1 MFGVGGPELLI
12 ICVVALIVIGPKKL
26 PDLLRSL
33 GKGMA
38 EFKRVSNDVKSTL
51 DDEVKKAETTARKR
65 EVDEEMER
73 RKAEKA
79 EAATAPTTTAD
90 NTAGNTAGD
99 AAAQGAPPA
108 GPDMT
113 KDTKESA

>member
-26 PDLLRSL
+26 PELLRSL

-73 RKAEKA
+73 RKAAKA
-79 EAATAPTTTAD
+79 EAE
-90 NTAGNTAGD
+90 
-99 AAAQGAPPA
+99 AAEAA
-108 GPDMT
+108 GPATDAPAQEPVT
-113 KDTKESA
+113 DTDPGKGADGAKESA

>member
-26 PDLLRSL
+26 PELLRSL

-51 DDEVKKAETTARKR
+51 DDEVKKAETAARKR

-73 RKAEKA
+73 RKAAKA
-79 EAATAPTTTAD
+79 EAEAAEAAGPATDGPAQDAPA
-90 NTAGNTAGD
+90 AD
-99 AAAQGAPPA
+99 AAPGKGADGA
-108 GPDMT
+108 
-113 KDTKESA
+113 KESA

>member
-26 PDLLRSL
+26 PELLRSL

-73 RKAEKA
+73 RRAAKA
-79 EAATAPTTTAD
+79 EA
-90 NTAGNTAGD
+90 D
-99 AAAQGAPPA
+99 AAEAA
-108 GPDMT
+108 GPATDAPA
-113 KDTKESA
+113 KEPAADTGPVKGADGAKESA

>member
-26 PDLLRSL
+26 PELLRSL

-51 DDEVKKAETTARKR
+51 DDEVKKAETVARKR
-65 EVDEEMER
+65 EVDEEMAR
-73 RKAEKA
+73 RVAEKA
-79 EAATAPTTTAD
+79 QAEAAAPA
-90 NTAGNTAGD
+90 APEGG
-99 AAAQGAPPA
+99 AAAAAPPETPA
-108 GPDMT
+108 
-113 KDTKESA
+113 DTASGTGSDGAKEPA

>member
-51 DDEVKKAETTARKR
+51 DDEVKKAETAARKR

-79 EAATAPTTTAD
+79 QAATPP
-90 NTAGNTAGD
+90 NTAGDTAGD
-99 AAAQGAPPA
+99 AAEQDAPPVGA
-108 GPDMT
+108 DKT
-113 KDTKESA
+113 SDTKEPA

>member
-51 DDEVKKAETTARKR
+51 DDEVKKAETAARKR

-79 EAATAPTTTAD
+79 QAAPPTA
-90 NTAGNTAGD
+90 NTAGAGDTVGDGAAQDAPTAGTD
-99 AAAQGAPPA
+99 KTA
-108 GPDMT
+108 
-113 KDTKESA
+113 DTKESA

>member
-26 PDLLRSL
+26 PELLRSL

-51 DDEVKKAETTARKR
+51 DDEVKKAETAARKR

-73 RKAEKA
+73 RKAAKA
-79 EAATAPTTTAD
+79 EAEAAEAAGPATDGSAQDAPA
-90 NTAGNTAGD
+90 AD
-99 AAAQGAPPA
+99 AAPGKGAD
-108 GPDMT
+108 GV
-113 KDTKESA
+113 KESA